1 MTVLFVGTNTEC
13 HRALTYDQWYKLTA
27 TITDASQKVR
37 EIFIRKLTK
46 DARSL
51 RLPPQYTSLFCLA
64 ALDINVD
71 VYKVAKQQF
80 QRCITFRKQLVDRI
94 GELKVEPALILP
106 EYILPYVIHLL
117 AYDEELSSANQDSR
131 RKAEK
136 CLWFTLEPIVQK
148 TNRYSFFM
156 KLLNTIKSTHEAV
169 LDTPEST
176 ERLHSICDLV
186 GKILT
191 TKVHQISTEPYGDP
205 ILLPKHLYK
214 QGVLP
219 AEDSAQFVEETDP
232 DSPPSNHAV
241 MDTENTEESLTWCT
255 PQETPQSPSQGEED
269 FTPITPSEEPMSTM
283 QENTVDTDNQETLN
297 TSDSNSPQAISGKKR
312 KRAPSDAITESFSSN
327 SNSEKSGAIR
337 KSQRKRM

>member
-1 MTVLFVGTNTEC
+1 M
-13 HRALTYDQWYKLTA
+13 
-27 TITDASQKVR
+27 R

-46 DARSL
+46 YTRSL
-51 RLPPQYTSLFCLA
+51 HLPPQYTSLFCLT

-71 VYKVAKQQF
+71 VYKFAKQQF

-117 AYDEELSSANQDSR
+117 AYDEELSSANQESR

-136 CLWFTLEPIVQK
+136 CIWFTLEPIVQK

-156 KLLNTIKSTHEAV
+156 KLLNTIKSTCEAV

-191 TKVHQISTEPYGDP
+191 TKVHQICTDQYKDP

-214 QGVLP
+214 QGEIP
-219 AEDSAQFVEETDP
+219 AEESAEFVG
-232 DSPPSNHAV
+232 SPPGNHTV
-241 MDTENTEESLTWCT
+241 MDAEST
-255 PQETPQSPSQGEED
+255 QETPQNMSVGGGS
-269 FTPITPSEEPMSTM
+269 TPVTPSEEPMSTI
-283 QENTVDTDNQETLN
+283 QENTVDTDNTDFNQETIN
-297 TSDSNSPQAISGKKR
+297 TSDSSSPQTISGKKR
-312 KRAPSDAITESFSSN
+312 KRAPSDAFPDFGSS
-327 SNSEKSGAIR
+327 STNSEKSGVVR